1 MQSISKPRPFLL
13 MIILTVLS
21 MMLCSCASTGQATT
35 PPPGCESSLI
45 YAKIPAPKL
54 AGAGALIATSELSNR
69 YPEAKKY
76 MLGAFMRVLHALGDD
91 RITYLELAQLALQN
105 VKWVNENFGNR
116 LMVYS
121 EILSVFDQP
130 IPIDHCDREL
140 IEAHLNKQLL
150 YLGG

>member
-13 MIILTVLS
+13 VILLIVS
-21 MMLCSCASTGQATT
+21 MMLCSCASTGQTT
-35 PPPGCESSLI
+35 SPPPGCESSLI
-45 YAKIPAPKL
+45 YAKVPAPKL
-54 AGAGALIATSELSNR
+54 LGAGALIATSELSNR

-76 MLGAFMRVLHALGDD
+76 MFGAIRNLLAAMKDEQ
-91 RITYLELAQLALQN
+91 ITYVELAQAAVQN
-105 VKWVNENFGNR
+105 VTWVNKYFGNR

-121 EILSVFDQP
+121 EVLSVFDQP
-130 IPIDHCDREL
+130 IPIDPCDREL